1 MPKHHDLHTKRIKS
15 GKKGKTRKNKKETG
29 LSISL
34 YADKKNNEVA
44 VKVIDNKSLE
54 VRKEIPPPELEGI
67 KDTLDDI
74 LELLFN
80 KRKV

>member
-1 MPKHHDLHTKRIKS
+1 MPKHRDLHTKRIKS
-15 GKKGKTRKNKKETG
+15 DKKGKTRKNKKETG

-34 YADKKNNEVA
+34 YADKKNNEIA

-80 KRKV
+80 KRKT